1 MRFLLSNDDGVLAP
15 GLQAM
20 ADALANLGEVTV
32 VAPDSERSAFSSALT
47 LDRPLRPQRLANG
60 FISLNGTPADCIH
73 VALNGLLDFEPDL
86 IVSGI
91 NAGPN
96 LGDDVLYSGTVAAAL
111 EGRFLGH
118 PAMAVSLAKP
128 KMDIRGIDDYRAAAA
143 YAAQLISKWQDIGL
157 PPRSLLNINVPGGEP
172 SEHKGFAVTRL
183 GHRARSQDVLKL
195 QDPRG
200 NTVYWI
206 GALGDPLDNAP
217 GTDFYAVSEGCISV
231 TPLDPDMTH
240 RGAMSTLS
248 AWIKQF

>member
-20 ADALANLGEVTV
+20 AEALASLGEVTV
-32 VAPDSERSAFSSALT
+32 VAPDAERSAFSSALT

-73 VALNGLLDFEPDL
+73 IALNGLLDFEPDL

-91 NAGPN
+91 NAGAN

-157 PPRSLLNINVPGGEP
+157 PPP

-195 QDPRG
+195 QDPRD

-240 RGAMSTLS
+240 RAAMGTVS

>member
-20 ADALANLGEVTV
+20 ADALASLGEVTV
-32 VAPDSERSAFSSALT
+32 VAPDGERSAFSSALT

-60 FISLNGTPADCIH
+60 FIALNGTPADCIH

-91 NAGPN
+91 NAGAN

-128 KMDIRGIDDYRAAAA
+128 KIEIRGIDDYRVAAA
-143 YAAQLISKWQDIGL
+143 YAAQLIGQWHDVGL
-157 PPRSLLNINVPGGEP
+157 PPRSLLNVNVPGGETE
-172 SEHKGFAVTRL
+172 EHLGFAVTRL
-183 GHRARSQDVLKL
+183 GHRARSQDVMRLR
-195 QDPRG
+195 DPRD
-200 NTVYWI
+200 NEVFWI

-217 GTDFYAVSEGCISV
+217 GTDFYAVSEGYVSI

-240 RGAMSTLS
+240 RGAMSTLTT
-248 AWIKQF
+248 WLKQF